1 MKLYLKNN
9 TYLYILKLIF
19 IMEKYKVY
27 HSKSFDKELS
37 KFDENF
43 LYRID
48 KIEDKL
54 KENSQYGNPLGYKWF
69 RETRY
74 ENYRIY
80 YIIYEDLK
88 SVYMVAIS
96 DKKDQ
101 QKVIN
106 TIKLFFS
113 IFRKEIENLV
123 NDDKSEII

>member
-1 MKLYLKNN
+1 
-9 TYLYILKLIF
+9 
-19 IMEKYKVY
+19 MEKYKVY

-37 KFDENF
+37 KFDKNF
-43 LYRID
+43 LDRID

-54 KENSQYGNPLGYKWF
+54 KDNSQYGTPLGYKWF
-69 RETRY
+69 RESRY

-88 SVYMVAIS
+88 SVFMVAIS

-106 TIKLFFS
+106 TIKLFFN
-113 IFRKEIENLV
+113 IFRKEIEYII
-123 NDDKSEII
+123 DKDNGEII

>member
-1 MKLYLKNN
+1 
-9 TYLYILKLIF
+9 
-19 IMEKYKVY
+19 MEKYKVY